1 MYSINI
7 KGKVTSKDKKLVK
20 LEMIF
25 FQTGYNRVSKVL
37 NITGPIKDWD
47 SASQSFI
54 SKSSDAIK
62 KNKMLLDL
70 KLKYQKIAE
79 EWEEE
84 GRKWSP
90 AELALSL
97 DKKKGKEMKEE
108 DRSLS
113 VSQMVDYLIKKFSE
127 KEKEKNGKIVKSLA
141 SVKDYKI
148 IKKALEE
155 FTQKKYNKPLSVF
168 YFSDITKQFLLDFVL
183 YTQKKGIANGNKAG
197 LNQKLRK
204 LRAIVNYAKGLNM
217 YGANPE
223 IFGCVEDKMKWHK
236 FEPRTVSKRV
246 IQLIE
251 NVDRSLLTPKEEF
264 CLDLFLFSYY
274 TGGMANVDVC
284 HLTYNM
290 IQGNLVIYE
299 LIKFPKFVKP
309 LLIEKSKQIIDKYE
323 GQGIDN
329 YVFPVFTKKHT
340 TEAKMRN
347 RVIQI
352 SNRVSKTLTKVCK
365 ILDIKENITW
375 YSARGTFISRMVD
388 AGCSPAVT
396 AEQAGNSVAVIFK
409 HYYKFTEGE
418 TLLTKMNSVF

>member
-90 AELALSL
+90 TELALSL

-204 LRAIVNYAKGLNM
+204 LRAIVNYAKGLN
-217 YGANPE
+217 PE

-290 IQGNLVIYE
+290 IQGNQVIYE
-299 LIKFPKFVKP
+299 RMKFPKIGKP
-309 LLIEKSKQIIDKYE
+309 LLIEKSKQIIEKYE

-340 TEAKMRN
+340 TETKMRN

>member
-47 SASQSFI
+47 NASQSFI

-113 VSQMVDYLIKKFSE
+113 VSQMIDYLIKKFSE

-168 YFSDITKQFLLDFVL
+168 YFSDITKLFLLDFVL

-217 YGANPE
+217 HDADPE

-251 NVDRSLLTPKEEF
+251 NVDRSLLTLKEEF

-290 IQGNLVIYE
+290 IQGNQVIYE
-299 LIKFPKFVKP
+299 RMKFPKIGKP
-309 LLIEKSKQIIDKYE
+309 LLIEKSKQIIEKYE

-347 RVIQI
+347 RV
-352 SNRVSKTLTKVCK
+352 SKTLTKVCN

>member
-47 SASQSFI
+47 NASQSFI

-90 AELALSL
+90 TELALSL

-113 VSQMVDYLIKKFSE
+113 VSQMIDYLIKKFSE
-127 KEKEKNGKIVKSLA
+127 KKNDKIAKSLA

-148 IKKALEE
+148 IKRALEE

-217 YGANPE
+217 HGADPE

-290 IQGNLVIYE
+290 IQGNQVIYE
-299 LIKFPKFVKP
+299 RMKFPKIGKP
-309 LLIEKSKQIIDKYE
+309 LLIEKSKLIIEKYE

-352 SNRVSKTLTKVCK
+352 SNRVSKTLTKVCN

-388 AGCSPAVT
+388 AGCSPSVT